1 MNKLS
6 DIAKDLSYHV
16 LSTVMFASSVY
27 AATRSAGYVCIVV
40 LGGLFIDLDHLID
53 YFLYLKKFAVMHL
66 VRGTF
71 MRSGKVYLFL
81 HSWEI
86 IAAGL
91 LASVLLHHYAAYLF
105 FASLAMHL
113 GIDNAQ
119 RGGLKFYFL
128 LYRVSKRFDLGLIA
142 PEFSR
147 RFLGDTRDGDQR
159 QQ

>member
-6 DIAKDLSYHV
+6 DIVKDLSYHV
-16 LSTVMFASSVY
+16 LSTAIFAAAVY
-27 AATRSAGYVCIVV
+27 AATRSAGYACIVV
-40 LGGLFIDLDHLID
+40 IGGLLIDLDHLID
-53 YFLYLKKFAVMHL
+53 YFLYLEKFTVLHL

-71 MRSGKVYLFL
+71 MKSGKVYLFL

-91 LASVLLHHYAAYLF
+91 LASVLLGRYAAYLF

-128 LYRVSKRFDLGLIA
+128 LYRLSKRFDLRLIA

-147 RFLGDTRDGDQR
+147 RFTGCDSNDDRDTQ
-159 QQ
+159 